1 LPKSVIDKVQELEKK
16 HNLLADN
23 LIDAIWILD
32 LETKK
37 YEYMTPSIEK
47 ISGYNSH
54 YYINTEIKDHLKPES
69 YRKLV
74 ELLKIQKGYFI
85 SGKTEVKKLE
95 LEFNHQKGHSYWI
108 EIRSKI
114 VQDHDNTLKA
124 MGISRDITD
133 TKKSE
138 QVQNELV
145 NKLNKALEEKEKL
158 IQEIKV
164 LSGLLPICSGC
175 KRIRDE
181 NNNWWPLDYYVTKQT
196 KSEMTHTV
204 CPDCKI
210 VIYSDELEKQR

>member
-1 LPKSVIDKVQELEKK
+1 VIARVQELEKK

-47 ISGYNSH
+47 ISGYNAN
-54 YYINTEIKDHLKPES
+54 YYMNTDIKNHLEPES

-74 ELLKIQKGYFI
+74 EMLKIQKGYFI
-85 SGKTEVKKLE
+85 SGKTEVRKLE
-95 LEFNHQKGHSYWI
+95 LEFIHQKGHPYWI

-114 VQDHDNTLKA
+114 VQDEDNSLKA

-133 TKKSE
+133 TKKIE
-138 QVQNELV
+138 QDQNELV
-145 NKLNKALEEKEKL
+145 QKLNKALEEKEKL
-158 IQEIKV
+158 LQEIKV

-181 NNNWWPLDYYVTKQT
+181 NNKWWPLDYYVTKQT
-196 KSEMTHTV
+196 KSELTHTV
-204 CPDCKI
+204 CPDCKS
-210 VIYSDELEKQR
+210 VFYSEELEKQR